1 MEILKK
7 IDDLLIGWGISPSR
21 ADMLDQFIAFALILA
36 VAFLAD
42 VLCRKILLKVVA
54 QLVKK
59 TKATW
64 DDIVFDRKVM
74 VHLSRMV
81 APVIIYLFVPLAF
94 VEVGSSAMDFIR
106 RICLIYI
113 IITFLSFVNS
123 FLKAVY
129 SVYSEKEQ
137 FRDRPLKGMLQTMQ
151 VILWLVGGIVVVG
164 ELIGRDP
171 LSLLAGLGAS
181 AAILMLVFK
190 DSIMGFVSGVQLS
203 ANDMLKVGDWIEMP
217 KYGANGTVI
226 EVTLNTVKV
235 RNWDNTITTIPPY
248 LLVSDSFQNWRGM
261 RESGGRRVKRSINID
276 MTSVRFCTPEM
287 LAKYRKIQL
296 LKDYVE
302 QTEEV
307 IEKYNVENGIDNS
320 ILVNGRR
327 QTNLGVFR
335 AYLTAYLKSLPDVN
349 QELTCMVRQL
359 QPTDR
364 GIPIELYFFCAL
376 KDWVPYEGGAGGCVR
391 PCAGNYPRIRFAGIP
406 VSVRQRFPAGTAC
419 CFRRKR
425 SLIPT
430 IKKAYIYCIS
440 HRESLPLNPI
450 LKGQNIPIFSPKT
463 SPCFGVLHPGV
474 LGENIPMFWGNT
486 SGCFRYSVI

>member
-21 ADMLDQFIAFALILA
+21 ADMFDQFIAFALILA

-42 VLCRKILLKVVA
+42 ALCRKILLKVVA

-137 FRDRPLKGMLQTMQ
+137 FRDRPLKGMLQTLQ

-190 DSIMGFVSGVQLS
+190 DSILGFVAGIQLS
-203 ANDMLKVGDWIEMP
+203 ANDMVRPGDWITLP
-217 KYGANGTVI
+217 SGAANGTVQEI
-226 EVTLNTVKV
+226 TLNTVKIQ
-235 RNWDNTITTIPPY
+235 NFDNTTSTVPPY
-248 LLVSDSFQNWRGM
+248 TLVSSPFQNWRGM
-261 RESGGRRVKRSINID
+261 KDSGGRRVMKNITLD
-276 MTSVRFCTPEM
+276 LTTLQFCTPEM
-287 LAKYRKIQL
+287 LDRYRKEIPL
-296 LKDYVE
+296 MADY
-302 QTEEV
+302 QPEEGV
-307 IEKYNVENGIDNS
+307 VPTNSQVYRVYIE
-320 ILVNGRR
+320 R
-327 QTNLGVFR
+327 
-335 AYLTAYLKSLPDVN
+335 YLCSLPVVN
-349 QELTCMVRQL
+349 QDLDLIISQKEATMYGV
-359 QPTDR
+359 
-364 GIPIELYFFCAL
+364 PIQVYFFSRNKVWKEYERIQSDIFDHLLAMVPKFDL
-376 KDWVPYEGGAGGCVR
+376 KVY
-391 PCAGNYPRIRFAGIP
+391 
-406 VSVRQRFPAGTAC
+406 Q
-419 CFRRKR
+419 
-425 SLIPT
+425 
-430 IKKAYIYCIS
+430 
-440 HRESLPLNPI
+440 
-450 LKGQNIPIFSPKT
+450 
-463 SPCFGVLHPGV
+463 
-474 LGENIPMFWGNT
+474 
-486 SGCFRYSVI
+486 YSD

>member
-1 MEILKK
+1 MQTLLKHWA
-7 IDDLLIGWGISPSR
+7 DALLEWLGLASAQDSGWDR
-21 ADMLDQFIAFALILA
+21 WVAFTLVLLA
-36 VAFLAD
+36 VALFD
-42 VLCRKILLKVVA
+42 FVCRTILVRGMRRI
-54 QLVKK
+54 VKR

-64 DDIVFDRKVM
+64 DDDLFNPDV
-74 VHLSRMV
+74 LSRLCNV
-81 APVIIYLFVPLAF
+81 VSAVVLGIVLPVVFEEQSEARTIVTRL
-94 VEVGSSAMDFIR
+94 VEV
-106 RICLIYI
+106 Y
-113 IITFLSFVNS
+113 
-123 FLKAVY
+123 
-129 SVYSEKEQ
+129 
-137 FRDRPLKGMLQTMQ
+137 
-151 VILWLVGGIVVVG
+151 IVVAVFRFINAVLFAVFQIASARPAWQNKPIKG
-164 ELIGRDP
+164 LRQTGQGIAALICGILIVSILIDKSP
-171 LSLLAGLGAS
+171 ASLLAGLGAS
-181 AAILMLVFK
+181 AAIIMLIFR
-190 DSIMGFVSGVQLS
+190 DSILGFVSGIQLS

-376 KDWVPYEGGAGGCVR
+376 KDWVPYEGVQADVFDHVLAIIPEFDLQVFQSPSGRDFQRVLPAASEEKGA
-391 PCAGNYPRIRFAGIP
+391 
-406 VSVRQRFPAGTAC
+406 
-419 CFRRKR
+419 
-425 SLIPT
+425 
-430 IKKAYIYCIS
+430 
-440 HRESLPLNPI
+440 
-450 LKGQNIPIFSPKT
+450 
-463 SPCFGVLHPGV
+463 
-474 LGENIPMFWGNT
+474 
-486 SGCFRYSVI
+486 

>member
-1 MEILKK
+1 MNTMNQETAQLLQQIGFEKS
-7 IDDLLIGWGISPSR
+7 DLNW
-21 ADMLDQFIAFALILA
+21 ATQVVLILGILLMSYLITLIFHHLIMPA
-36 VAFLAD
+36 V
-42 VLCRKILLKVVA
+42 RKITA
-54 QLVKK
+54 R

-64 DDIVFDRKVM
+64 DDYLFNDRMMKAFCRMIPPITWYILLPFAFDEKSLYLL
-74 VHLSRMV
+74 HILLKASL
-81 APVIIYLFVPLAF
+81 IYL
-94 VEVGSSAMDFIR
+94 
-106 RICLIYI
+106 
-113 IITFLSFVNS
+113 IITALMLIKCFLDSLYEIS
-123 FLKAVY
+123 SEHETLKN
-129 SVYSEKEQ
+129 
-137 FRDRPLKGMLQTMQ
+137 RPLKGIYQMINLIAIG
-151 VILWLVGGIVVVG
+151 VGFILIISI
-164 ELIGRDP
+164 LIDRNATAI
-171 LSLLAGLGAS
+171 LTGLGAS
-181 AAILMLVFK
+181 AAILMLIFK
-190 DSIMGFVSGVQLS
+190 DSILGLVAGVQLS
-203 ANDMLKVGDWIEMP
+203 ANDMLKVGDWIAMP
-217 KYGANGTVI
+217 KYGADGTVI

-376 KDWVPYEGGAGGCVR
+376 KDWVPYEGVQADVFDHVLAIIPEFDLQVFQSPSGRDFQRVLPAASEEKGA
-391 PCAGNYPRIRFAGIP
+391 
-406 VSVRQRFPAGTAC
+406 
-419 CFRRKR
+419 
-425 SLIPT
+425 
-430 IKKAYIYCIS
+430 
-440 HRESLPLNPI
+440 
-450 LKGQNIPIFSPKT
+450 
-463 SPCFGVLHPGV
+463 
-474 LGENIPMFWGNT
+474 
-486 SGCFRYSVI
+486 

>member
-1 MEILKK
+1 MDILKT
-7 IDDLLIGWGISPSR
+7 IDDLLISWGISPSR
-21 ADMLDQFIAFALILA
+21 ADAFDQFIAFGLILA

-42 VLCRKILLKVVA
+42 AVCRKILLRVVA

-64 DDIVFDRKVM
+64 DDIVFDHKVM

-81 APVIIYLFVPLAF
+81 APIVIYAFAPLAF
-94 VEVGSSAMDFIR
+94 ADTGSATMEFVR
-106 RICLIYI
+106 RICLVYI
-113 IITFLSFVNS
+113 LVAFLNFVNS

-129 SVYSEKEQ
+129 TVYSEKEQ
-137 FRDRPLKGMLQTMQ
+137 FRDRPLKGLLQTLQ
-151 VILWLVGGIVVVG
+151 VILWLVGGIVIVG

-203 ANDMLKVGDWIEMP
+203 ANDMLKVGDWIAMP
-217 KYGANGTVI
+217 KYGADGTVI

-276 MTSVRFCTPEM
+276 MTSVKFCTPEM
-287 LAKYRKIQL
+287 LEKYRKIQL
-296 LKDYVE
+296 LKAYVE
-302 QTEEV
+302 QTERVVRE
-307 IEKYNVENGIDNS
+307 YNEERGIDNS

-335 AYLTAYLKSLPDVN
+335 AYLTAYLKSLPTVN
-349 QELTCMVRQL
+349 QEMTCMVRQL
-359 QPTDR
+359 QPTDH
-364 GIPIELYFFCAL
+364 GIPMELYFFCAF
-376 KDWVPYEGGAGGCVR
+376 KDWVPYEGVQADVFDHVL
-391 PCAGNYPRIRFAGIP
+391 AIIP
-406 VSVRQRFPAGTAC
+406 EFDLQVFQ
-419 CFRRKR
+419 
-425 SLIPT
+425 
-430 IKKAYIYCIS
+430 
-440 HRESLPLNPI
+440 
-450 LKGQNIPIFSPKT
+450 SP
-463 SPCFGVLHPGV
+463 
-474 LGENIPMFWGNT
+474 
-486 SGCFRYSVI
+486 SGRDFH